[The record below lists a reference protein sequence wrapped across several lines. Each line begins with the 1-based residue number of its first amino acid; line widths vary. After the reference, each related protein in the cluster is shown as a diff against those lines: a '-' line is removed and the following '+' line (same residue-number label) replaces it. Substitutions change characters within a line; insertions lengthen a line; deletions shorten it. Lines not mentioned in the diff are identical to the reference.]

1 MNAGPRGRLRLRRER
16 PQHLIIRM
24 HTVEFHPGLR
34 RIITVTTPKTRVT
47 WHDVA
52 GSGNCAGTPSVANFC
67 VHHEVHLASRRNRDD
82 VCSTGIGGR
91 ISLPRS
97 RPAMRRVEGP
107 RRVREKLRI
116 HGRDMPE
123 CVRLLR
129 SSGLF
134 ANAVALSARFRLQWP
149 ALDRA

>member
-1 MNAGPRGRLRLRRER
+1 
-16 PQHLIIRM
+16 
-24 HTVEFHPGLR
+24 
-34 RIITVTTPKTRVT
+34 VTTPKTRVT

-52 GSGNCAGTPSVANFC
+52 GKRQTAPGRRRSQTSVS
-67 VHHEVHLASRRNRDD
+67 HHEVHLASRRNRDD

-149 ALDRA
+149 AFDRA